1 MVELTF
7 ELSIDQVILKKN
19 VYYITICWSSDHY

>member
-7 ELSIDQVILKKN
+7 ELSIDQVILKKIF
-19 VYYITICWSSDHY
+19 YYITVCWSDHY